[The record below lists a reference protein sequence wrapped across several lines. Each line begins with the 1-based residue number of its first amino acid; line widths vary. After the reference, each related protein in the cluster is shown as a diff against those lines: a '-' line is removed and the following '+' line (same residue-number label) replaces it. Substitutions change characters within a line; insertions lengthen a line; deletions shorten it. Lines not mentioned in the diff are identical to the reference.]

1 MMADKIPDEIMREA
15 WEIALAAR
23 KLVRNTI
30 DAIAVEEM
38 LRDRILA
45 GLLAERLHGDTA
57 ARKECVEIARE
68 AQRMRER
75 LFSENEAS
83 INAHR
88 AMQAMEIAD
97 AIEATIGGKQG

>member
-1 MMADKIPDEIMREA
+1 MWEARDLASLFAMPDCETSA
-15 WEIALAAR
+15 SL
-23 KLVRNTI
+23 
-30 DAIAVEEM
+30 AIA
-38 LRDRILA
+38 RSILA
-45 GLLAERLHGDTA
+45 RDTA
-57 ARKECVEIARE
+57 ARKECAEIARE

-97 AIEATIGGKQG
+97 SIEATITGGGDE

>member
-1 MMADKIPDEIMREA
+1 MQGDKIPDEIMREA
-15 WEIALAAR
+15 QAAAPHAPR
-23 KLVRNTI
+23 YHT
-30 DAIAVEEM
+30 AIA
-38 LRDRILA
+38 RA
-45 GLLAERLHGDTA
+45 LLARDTA

-97 AIEATIGGKQG
+97 AIGATIGGKQG

>member
-57 ARKECVEIARE
+57 ARKECVEIARAGYPDNE
-68 AQRMRER
+68 PGRYAHGR
-75 LFSENEAS
+75 LDA
-83 INAHR
+83 AT
-88 AMQAMEIAD
+88 
-97 AIEATIGGKQG
+97 AIEATIIGGGDE